1 MWASVVERGLSGHG
15 SLKRR
20 HAKVQKSSN
29 YLDAAVA
36 TGAAQRT
43 SSGSYTV
50 TGYMR
55 QQETNDLEPPAPAR
69 RVKRCNIRASVRSTV
84 PPSTIGAAGEEPSH
98 HKTMSLFGCSNKWR
112 FSKINVPEV
121 NVCVRIREKKP
132 HYVFLTRRS
141 SDVQR
146 TIAHT
151 YTLFRNIRAAV

>member
-1 MWASVVERGLSGHG
+1 VWASVVECGLSGYG
-15 SLKRR
+15 FPKWR

-69 RVKRCNIRASVRSTV
+69 RVKRCNIRLPGRFTV
-84 PPSTIGAAGEEPSH
+84 PLLTIGAADEEPSH
-98 HKTMSLFGCSNKWR
+98 HKTMSLLRRSNKWR
-112 FSKINVPEV
+112 FSKRNVPEV
-121 NVCVRIREKKP
+121 NVYVRI
-132 HYVFLTRRS
+132 H
-141 SDVQR
+141 
-146 TIAHT
+146 
-151 YTLFRNIRAAV
+151 